1 MLGYPNFIHS
11 RRRAKQGNNQFSHFN
26 SAASI
31 CCPMIGPHSY
41 LGVLSAHF
49 SKTGSIDA
57 TVRHWMIFCAEE
69 MRDRCGFFNCNASFL
84 CVVRT
89 TQPHAT
95 ETEANEKVWY
105 TKHIYIII
113 CESIIWTYLYP
124 SALYSCGERT
134 FSVAIVCARVL

>member
-1 MLGYPNFIHS
+1 
-11 RRRAKQGNNQFSHFN
+11 
-26 SAASI
+26 
-31 CCPMIGPHSY
+31 MIGPHSY

-95 ETEANEKVWY
+95 ETEPNEKV
-105 TKHIYIII
+105 
-113 CESIIWTYLYP
+113 
-124 SALYSCGERT
+124 
-134 FSVAIVCARVL
+134 